1 MAEPK
6 RGRGRPPSENPRSKF
21 VQIRAR
27 PEWVEWLRSVADQT
41 NQDVADII
49 ADAVASWAKR
59 RKLPPPPER

>member
-41 NQDVADII
+41 GQNAADIL
-49 ADAVASWAKR
+49 AEAVATWAKQR
-59 RKLPPPPER
+59 ELPSPPDR